1 MPVTTESI
9 DVQAYR
15 QRGYVAGLPVLN
27 KAEVER
33 AQQLFRR
40 LSELVPAGAST
51 MAIDWWHQLDRELF
65 DLCMHPNILDYVE
78 QIVGPDFYLWGSQ
91 FFAKEPH
98 SGSTVPWHQD
108 AFYWPLKPHKAVTV
122 WLAVED
128 SFAEN
133 GAMMV
138 VPGTHTRQM
147 SHRGASSG
155 DAVLDVETCDDQ
167 FDPSEAVTLAMTAGE
182 CSMHD
187 DNIVHGSR
195 RNDSDR
201 VRCGLTIRF
210 SAGDSECDTS
220 VWPFFKAYWARG
232 VDRWGHNPIGE
243 PPKGVMTEF
252 QSVTPRTGQ
261 R

>member
-1 MPVTTESI
+1 MQVTSESV
-9 DVQAYR
+9 DVSSYR
-15 QRGYVAGLPVLN
+15 KRGYVAPLPVLTD
-27 KAEVER
+27 AEVTR
-33 AQQLFRR
+33 AQQLYRR
-40 LSELVPAGAST
+40 LATLVPEGDST
-51 MAIDWWHQLDRELF
+51 LAIDWWHQLDRELYE
-65 DLCMHPNILDYVE
+65 LCMHPNILDYVE

-108 AFYWPLKPHKAVTV
+108 AFYWPLNPHKAVTV

-138 VPGTHTRQM
+138 VPGTHTRRM
-147 SHRGASSG
+147 KHRDTSSG
-155 DAVLDVETCDDQ
+155 TDVLDVETCDDE
-167 FDPSEAVTLAMTAGE
+167 FNLNDAVTLAMRAGE

-210 SAGDSECDTS
+210 SAGESKCDTS
-220 VWPFFKAYWARG
+220 TWPFFKAYWARG
-232 VDRWGHNPIGE
+232 VDRWKHNPIGVS
-243 PPKGVMTEF
+243 PKSIMTEF